1 MPAYMLDSNA
11 LSELIRNPGGS
22 VSSEFE
28 RKAVD
33 PANRLLASI
42 ITVCEL
48 RYGVVRK
55 RSRILSMR
63 VEQSLAAVE
72 VVPFSTG
79 ADATYA
85 VLRADLE
92 RRGQLIGPNDML
104 IAAHALALDAIL
116 VTDNT
121 REFKRVKGL
130 KIENWLRPQK

>member
-1 MPAYMLDSNA
+1 MRAYMLDSNA

-22 VSSEFE
+22 VSIHFE
-28 RKAVD
+28 SKAVD
-33 PANRLLASI
+33 PENRLLASI
-42 ITVCEL
+42 ITACEI

-55 RSRILSMR
+55 GSRTLSER

-72 VVPFSTG
+72 IVPFSAG

-104 IAAHALALDAIL
+104 IAAHALALGAIL
-116 VTDNT
+116 VTDNV

-130 KIENWLRPQK
+130 KIENWLRA

>member
-22 VSSEFE
+22 VSRQFE
-28 RKAVD
+28 SQAVD
-33 PANRLLASI
+33 PANRLLTSI
-42 ITVCEL
+42 ITACEI

-55 RSRILSMR
+55 GSRILSGR
-63 VEQSLAAVE
+63 VEQSLATVE
-72 VVPFSTG
+72 IVPLPSG
-79 ADATYA
+79 ADETYA

-92 RRGQLIGPNDML
+92 RKGQLIGPNDML

-116 VTDNT
+116 VTDNV

-130 KIENWLRPQK
+130 KIENWLRA

>member
-22 VSSEFE
+22 VSRAFE

-42 ITVCEL
+42 VTVCEI
-48 RYGVVRK
+48 RYGVAK
-55 RSRILSMR
+55 KGSRILSVR
-63 VEQSLAAVE
+63 VEQSLAALK
-72 VVPFSTG
+72 VVPLSTG
-79 ADATYA
+79 ADVTYA
-85 VLRADLE
+85 VLRTELE
-92 RRGQLIGPNDML
+92 RKGQLIGPNDML

-116 VTDNT
+116 VTDNV

-130 KIENWLRPQK
+130 RIENWLRA